1 MRLTELL
8 NNFLQSFYIHF
19 TPSLEVDDQAAG
31 SSFYESVIEPAVRL
45 PEFRKRLLEEP
56 AAVLSEMGIMLPE
69 GMVIQFL
76 ENTEDTMH
84 IVIPPYV
91 GE

>member
-8 NNFLQSFYIHF
+8 NSFLRSFYINF
-19 TPSLEVDDQAAG
+19 TPPFEADREAAG
-31 SSFYESVIEPAVRL
+31 SSFYESVIEPAVRS
-45 PEFRKRLLEEP
+45 PEFRKRLLEDP
-56 AAVLSEMGIMLPE
+56 AALFSELGIMLPE

-76 ENTEDTMH
+76 ENTEDTIH